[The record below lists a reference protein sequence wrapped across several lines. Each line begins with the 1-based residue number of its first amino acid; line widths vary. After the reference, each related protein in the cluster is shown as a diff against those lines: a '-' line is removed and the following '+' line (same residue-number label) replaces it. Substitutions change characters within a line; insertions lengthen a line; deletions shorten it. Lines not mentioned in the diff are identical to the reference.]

1 MSGYSDALMSKS
13 LRLNLFQDYDAMD
26 SDAIISSALDIYSDE
41 STMKSEYGEGFK
53 NKLQIMTKS
62 KKYYTIYFTIY

>member
-41 STMKSEYGEGFK
+41 STMKSEYGEVLK
-53 NKLQIMTKS
+53 INSDNDQI